1 MINNKNFRILFTFLV
16 ITFLLISNSF
26 SQPNKSLDASNLK
39 LAIKKLTVLGS
50 VLYIAAHPDD
60 ENTAFLSYCSK
71 GKLLETGYLS
81 MTRGDGGQNLIGTEQ
96 SELLGII
103 RTEELLQARRLD
115 GAKQFF
121 TRAIDFG
128 YSKTAEETL
137 EIWGKDNILYDVVWT
152 IRKFRP
158 DIIVT
163 RFPGTGEGRHGNHTA
178 STILAKEA
186 FKLAAN
192 PKVFPEQ
199 LKYVKP
205 WKSKRIMWNAW
216 LQLIKRRK
224 EDPNKLL
231 SVNLGEYNPM
241 LGLSYTEIAAL
252 SRSMHKSQGFGSSGR
267 RGTSL
272 NYFQILAG
280 DKPASSIFDGIDFS
294 WNRVKNGKVIGEI
307 LEKAY
312 KNFKAEKP
320 YQIIP
325 LLLKAYSK
333 MNNIKDEYWV
343 KIKKEELKEV
353 IKNASGIWLEAN
365 ASDYSTIP
373 GKQIKIT
380 AGLVNRSPF
389 KIILKKIEFPFAKEN
404 YTSNEELQNGKF
416 KRIDKT
422 ITLPSDIDITQPYW
436 LKKEH
441 SLGLYNVE
449 NIKQI
454 GDPNNNSP
462 LNVNYVLSFNGID
475 IVYTEPV
482 QFSWNDPVLGERYR
496 PFEIRPAVSINMDNK
511 VLLFPDKSSKEI
523 KVTLKTNKNN
533 CTGIL
538 KLKLNNGWQS
548 KPEKISFNL
557 QNKYD
562 EKVFSF
568 IITPPNTNSTATL
581 TPEVIINGKKFNK
594 GIVTISYNHIPMKT
608 IYPLAKT
615 KLVRLNIKKVIN
627 NIGYLMGP
635 GDLIPASLETLGY
648 KVKLLSDDEIA
659 KSNLNNFDAIIV
671 GIRAYNTRDVLSK
684 NNKRLLDYVKNG
696 GTLIVQYSTSFRLK
710 TKNIGPYS
718 FNLSHKRVTEEKAEI
733 TFLEPNNILLSYPN
747 KITQTDFKNWIQERG
762 LYFADSWDKNYQT
775 PIASHD
781 TNEQNLKG
789 GLLYTKYGKGT
800 FIYTGYSFFRQLPA
814 GVSGAFRFFVNLISA
829 GKAN

>member
-1 MINNKNFRILFTFLV
+1 MINNKKFRILFTFLV
-16 ITFLLISNSF
+16 IAFLLISNSF
-26 SQPNKSLDASNLK
+26 SQPNKSLDASQLK

-60 ENTAFLSYCSK
+60 ENTAFLAYSSK

-81 MTRGDGGQNLIGTEQ
+81 ITRGDGGQNLIGTEQ

-103 RTEELLQARRLD
+103 RTQELLQARRLD

-121 TRAIDFG
+121 TRAVDFG

-137 EIWGKDNILYDVVWT
+137 EIWGKKNILYDVVWT

-158 DIIVT
+158 DIIIT

-192 PKVFPEQ
+192 PNIFPEQ

-205 WKSKRIMWNAW
+205 WKTKRIIWNAW

-231 SVNLGEYNPM
+231 SINLGEYNTL
-241 LGLSYTEIAAL
+241 LGLSYTEISAL
-252 SRSMHKSQGFGSSGR
+252 SRSMHKSQGFGSSSR
-267 RGTSL
+267 RGISL
-272 NYFQILAG
+272 NYFQILSG
-280 DKPASSIFDGIDFS
+280 DKPASSIFDGLDFS
-294 WNRVKNGKVIGEI
+294 WNRLKGGKEIGEI

-312 KNFKAEKP
+312 KKFDSEKP

-325 LLLKAYSK
+325 ILLDAYSK

-343 KIKKEELKEV
+343 EIKKEELKEV
-353 IKNASGIWLEAN
+353 IKNASGIWFEAN
-365 ASDYSTIP
+365 ASDYSSIP
-373 GKQIKIT
+373 GGQVKIT

-389 KIILKKIEFPFAKEN
+389 NIQLKRIEFPFTNEN

-436 LKKEH
+436 LKDEH
-441 SLGLYNVE
+441 LLGLYNVE
-449 NIKQI
+449 DKKLI
-454 GDPNNNSP
+454 GNPNNIAP
-462 LNVNYVLSFNGID
+462 LNVNFVLSFNGID
-475 IVYTEPV
+475 ISYTEHV
-482 QFSWNDPVLGERYR
+482 QFSWTDPVQGERYR
-496 PFEIRPAVSINMDNK
+496 PFEIRPAVSINLDNK
-511 VLLFPDKSSKEI
+511 VLLFPNTSSKEI

-533 CTGIL
+533 CSGIL
-538 KLKLNNGWQS
+538 KIKLKNGWKS
-548 KPEKISFNL
+548 IPEEITFNL
-557 QNKYD
+557 RNKYD

-568 IITPPNTNSTATL
+568 IITPPNTNSTITL
-581 TPEVIINGKKFNK
+581 IPEAIVNGKKFNR
-594 GIVTISYNHIPMKT
+594 GIVTINYNHIPMKT
-608 IYPLAKT
+608 VFPFAKT

-627 NIGYLMGP
+627 NIGYIMGP
-635 GDLIPASLETLGY
+635 GDLIPTSLETLGY
-648 KVKLLSDDEIA
+648 KVKLLSDDDIVR
-659 KSNLNNFDAIIV
+659 SNLNNFDAIIV

-684 NNKRLLDYVKNG
+684 NNKKLLNYVKNG
-696 GTLIVQYSTSFRLK
+696 GTLLVQYSNSFRLK
-710 TKNIGPYS
+710 TKNIGPYP
-718 FNLSHKRVTEEKAEI
+718 FHISHNRVTEEKVDI

-747 KITQTDFKNWIQERG
+747 KITQTDFNNWIQERG
-762 LYFADSWDKNYQT
+762 LYFADTWDKKYHT

-789 GLLYTKYGKGT
+789 GLLYTKYGKGV

-814 GVSGAFRFFVNLISA
+814 GIPGAYRFFVNLISA
-829 GKAN
+829 GKTN

>member
-1 MINNKNFRILFTFLV
+1 MINNKKFRILFTFLV

-26 SQPNKSLDASNLK
+26 SQPNKSLDASQLK

-60 ENTAFLSYCSK
+60 ENTAFLAYSSK

-81 MTRGDGGQNLIGTEQ
+81 ITRGDGGQNLIGTEQ

-103 RTEELLQARRLD
+103 RTQELLQARRLD

-121 TRAIDFG
+121 TRAVDFG

-137 EIWGKDNILYDVVWT
+137 EIWGKKNILYDVVWT

-158 DIIVT
+158 DIIIT

-192 PKVFPEQ
+192 PNIFPEQ
-199 LKYVKP
+199 LKYVKL
-205 WKSKRIMWNAW
+205 WKTKRIMWNAW

-231 SVNLGEYNPM
+231 SINLGEYNTL
-241 LGLSYTEIAAL
+241 LGLSYTEISAL
-252 SRSMHKSQGFGSSGR
+252 SRSMHKSQGFGSSSR
-267 RGTSL
+267 RGISL
-272 NYFQILAG
+272 NYFQMLSG
-280 DKPASSIFDGIDFS
+280 DKPASSIFNGFDFS
-294 WNRVKNGKVIGEI
+294 WNRVKGGKEIGKI

-312 KNFKAEKP
+312 KNFNAERP

-325 LLLKAYSK
+325 LLLDAYSK

-343 KIKKEELKEV
+343 EIKKEELKEV
-353 IKNASGIWLEAN
+353 IKNASGIWFEAN
-365 ASDYSTIP
+365 ASDYSSIP
-373 GKQIKIT
+373 GGQVKIT

-389 KIILKKIEFPFAKEN
+389 NIQLKRIEFPFTNEN

-416 KRIDKT
+416 KKIDKT

-436 LKKEH
+436 LKDEH
-441 SLGLYNVE
+441 LLGLYNVE
-449 NIKQI
+449 DKKLI
-454 GDPNNNSP
+454 GNPNNIVP
-462 LNVNYVLSFNGID
+462 LNVNFVLSFNGID
-475 IVYTEPV
+475 ISYTEPV
-482 QFSWNDPVLGERYR
+482 QFSWTDPVQGERYR
-496 PFEIRPAVSINMDNK
+496 PFEIRPAVSINLDNK
-511 VLLFPDKSSKEI
+511 VLLFPNTSSKEI

-533 CTGIL
+533 CSGIL
-538 KLKLNNGWQS
+538 KIKLENGW
-548 KPEKISFNL
+548 KFIPEEITFNL
-557 QNKYD
+557 RNKYD

-568 IITPPNTNSTATL
+568 IITPPNTNSTITL
-581 TPEVIINGKKFNK
+581 IPEAIVDGKKFNR
-594 GIVTISYNHIPMKT
+594 GIVTINYNHIPMKT
-608 IYPLAKT
+608 VFPFAKT

-627 NIGYLMGP
+627 NIGYIMGP
-635 GDLIPASLETLGY
+635 GDLIPTSLETLGY
-648 KVKLLSDDEIA
+648 KVKLLSDDEIVR
-659 KSNLNNFDAIIV
+659 SNLNNFDAIIV

-684 NNKRLLDYVKNG
+684 NNKKLLNYVKNG
-696 GTLIVQYSTSFRLK
+696 GTLLVQYSNSFRLK
-710 TKNIGPYS
+710 TKNIGPYP
-718 FNLSHKRVTEEKAEI
+718 FNLSHKRVTEEKVDI

-747 KITQTDFKNWIQERG
+747 KITQTDFNNWIQERG
-762 LYFADSWDKNYQT
+762 LYFADTWDEKYHT

-781 TNEQNLKG
+781 SNEQNLKG
-789 GLLYTKYGKGT
+789 GLLYTKYGKGV

-814 GVSGAFRFFVNLISA
+814 GIPGAYRFFVNLISA
-829 GKAN
+829 GRAN